1 LILSINISIFVINV
15 NKIIPMNYN
24 LPVFKSIQIEKKNG
38 AYESYGDSSIL
49 ITGDYLIVI
58 KHNYYENDTIVYT
71 EHNIINLSEIK
82 SYKTK

>member
-1 LILSINISIFVINV
+1 
-15 NKIIPMNYN
+15 MNYN

-58 KHNYYENDTIVYT
+58 KHNYENHNIIYT